1 MKDCHTVFLNIC
13 RWNTVYFCFS
23 YINCPDIRSILALS
37 LLADVIKTIFIFCLQ
52 YILIYI
58 NIFIGSYLKS
68 DKYLWNVNVR
78 KCMAKMCLCS
88 NVSKKVERNVRVVI
102 LILAVGYIV
111 EVRTAFV
118 FHTAQGHI
126 RPSQSRDGILE
137 QHFYSRFLGIN
148 MGLLRLE
155 FLSGILP
162 SFFFSLRCYSRVDSI
177 CEFFASIFRTQSTV

>member
-1 MKDCHTVFLNIC
+1 MFVLYIRRIYRSSHIPLRWRHKDPLN
-13 RWNTVYFCFS
+13 S
-23 YINCPDIRSILALS
+23 MSS
-37 LLADVIKTIFIFCLQ
+37 H
-52 YILIYI
+52 IYI
-58 NIFIGSYLKS
+58 NIYL
-68 DKYLWNVNVR
+68 KYLWNVDVM

-177 CEFFASIFRTQSTV
+177 REFFASIFRTQSTV

>member
-1 MKDCHTVFLNIC
+1 
-13 RWNTVYFCFS
+13 
-23 YINCPDIRSILALS
+23 
-37 LLADVIKTIFIFCLQ
+37 
-52 YILIYI
+52 
-58 NIFIGSYLKS
+58 
-68 DKYLWNVNVR
+68 
-78 KCMAKMCLCS
+78 MAKMCLCS

-177 CEFFASIFRTQSTV
+177 CEFFASIFRTQSTVQFSLKFAIRKTTNSREQTTRFFCQMMSRNSISGPLRPHKGPLCIQARAYSTYT